1 MDNQPSPPAP
11 LAERVEVRHV
21 GVNRREIV
29 CPCLEVITLQDI
41 ENGYH
46 RPCARTIT
54 LTVERTIP

>member
-11 LAERVEVRHV
+11 LAERVRIDLRA
-21 GVNRREIV
+21 GRIY
-29 CPCLEVITLQDI
+29 CPCLEEITLQDI